1 MALDKDSTVELI
13 GQLSC
18 ACSPSG
24 FEDETCYLVHVFVE
38 HELDGAVSRE
48 TNLRNV
54 LITPA
59 GVSDPADA
67 PERCRVMLDAHG
79 DEVGLMVKSIRPNG
93 TMTFVQLGH
102 YTENALPGEHFWV
115 RNTEG
120 DWLDAVVVAKSPHFQ
135 SQAEREGRAA
145 PELLLDC
152 GATSEADARDN
163 FHMGVG
169 EPAVPAT
176 EFAFD
181 PERGV
186 MFGKAFD
193 DRAGVAAVLLTLR
206 ELERRAQETGER
218 PQVDYVGCISSQ
230 EEVGARGTGPCAR
243 WARPACAIMFEGAP
257 ADDTFAPEP
266 DVQTALK
273 GGPMLRYMDVSMIT
287 NPRFQRL
294 ALSVAERHGI
304 KHQVA
309 VRQGGGTNGG
319 PVHLMDEG
327 IPCIVIA
334 IPCRYVHA
342 GTCIMALE
350 DLEGAV
356 DLAVAIVEE
365 LTPEAI
371 AEF

>member
-1 MALDKDSTVELI
+1 MVTDRDTVIELI

-18 ACSPSG
+18 ACAPSG
-24 FEDETCYLVHVFVE
+24 FEDETCERVHEFVE
-38 HELDGAVSRE
+38 RELEGASSRE

-54 LITPA
+54 LVTPA
-59 GVSDPADA
+59 GMADPAED
-67 PERCRVMLDAHG
+67 PGRCRVMLDAHG

-93 TMTFVQLGH
+93 TMTFIELGR
-102 YTENALPGEHFWV
+102 YTGGALAGEHFWV

-135 SQAEREGRAA
+135 SEAERTGKIA

-152 GATSEADARDN
+152 GATSAEDAIEN
-163 FHMGVG
+163 FHMGIG

-193 DRAGVAAVLLTLR
+193 DRAGVAALLLTLR
-206 ELERRAQETGER
+206 ELELRAQEGGSTPE
-218 PQVDYVGCISSQ
+218 VDYVGCVSSQ
-230 EEVGARGTGPCAR
+230 EEVGGRGVKACAR
-243 WARPACAIMFEGAP
+243 WASPNCCIMFEGAP
-257 ADDTFAPEP
+257 ADDTFAAPG

-273 GGPMLRYMDVSMIT
+273 GGPMLRFADVSMIT
-287 NPRFQRL
+287 SPRFQRF

-304 KHQVA
+304 KCQTA

-319 PVHLMDEG
+319 LVHVMDEG

-334 IPCRYVHA
+334 VPCRYVHA
-342 GTCIMALE
+342 GTCIMAVE

-365 LTPEAI
+365 LTPEI
-371 AEF
+371 VEGF